1 MQEETKRNVVNAVQ
15 TLDVVDIK
23 DDSERETWSKKA
35 DFLLSVIGFAVDLAN
50 VWRFPYLCYKNGG
63 GAFLIPYLI
72 MLAVGGIPLFF
83 MELALGQYNKKG
95 AITCWGRIV
104 PLLKGV
110 GYAVVL
116 IAFYVDFYY
125 NIIIAWSLYFFVAS
139 FNTVLPWTTCDNPW
153 NTPHCRQ
160 LTDYNVNLTT
170 SSYMNETNGL
180 KDIPSPRT
188 SPAEEYFNRAVLEL
202 HQSKGIDHL
211 GNVKWDMCL
220 CLLAVY
226 LICYFSLW
234 KGISTSGKVVWFTA
248 LFPYVVLSVLLVRGC
263 TLPGAAEGIKFYLTP
278 DFSALA
284 NANVWVDA
292 ATQVFF
298 SLGPGF
304 GVLLAFASY
313 NKFHNNVYR
322 DALLTSAVNSAT
334 SFLSGF
340 VIFSVLGYMAYKSN
354 VQVKDVATEG
364 PGLVFVVYPE
374 ALATMPGS
382 SFWSVM
388 FFLMLLT
395 LGLDSSFGGS
405 EAIITALSD
414 EYPILRRN
422 RELFVAALF
431 TFYFLVGLPSCTQ
444 GGAYVVQLLDRYAAG
459 YSILFAVFFEAIAVS
474 WIYGIGRFSEDIK
487 EMLHFEV
494 GCWWKFCWFL
504 VAPIFIMMI
513 IVSGLVSYEPLTYE
527 DYKYPPWANVFGM
540 MLAASSVLC
549 IPVVAIWKILSTSGT
564 FSQRIKYLIMPYRD
578 SHWEPQTQNCSNIEG
593 PTAL

>member
-1 MQEETKRNVVNAVQ
+1 MSDKRKPKDSIVAMQSGAGKHDQ
-15 TLDVVDIK
+15 
-23 DDSERETWSKKA
+23 ERETWGKKA

-83 MELALGQYNKKG
+83 MELALGQYNRKG

-139 FNTVLPWTTCDNPW
+139 FNTVLPWTTCDNAW
-153 NTPHCRQ
+153 NTPFCRE
-160 LTDYNVNLTT
+160 LDDNSTIDNVTENASIEGALL
-170 SSYMNETNGL
+170 E
-180 KDIPSPRT
+180 PRT

-202 HQSKGIDHL
+202 HESSGIDDL
-211 GNVKWDMCL
+211 GIIKWDMAL

-226 LICYFSLW
+226 VICYFSLW

-248 LFPYVVLSVLLVRGC
+248 LFPYVVLLVLLVRGC

-340 VIFSVLGYMAYKSN
+340 VIFSVLGYMAHKAH
-354 VQVKDVATEG
+354 VEVKDVAAEG
-364 PGLVFVVYPE
+364 PGLVFIVYPE

-414 EYPILRRN
+414 EYPTIRN
-422 RELFVAALF
+422 HRELFVAALF
-431 TFYFLVGLPSCTQ
+431 SLYFLVGLPSCTQ
-444 GGAYVVQLLDRYAAG
+444 GGAYVVQLLDRYSAG
-459 YSILFAVFFEAIAVS
+459 YSILFAVFFEAIAIS
-474 WIYGIGRFSEDIK
+474 WIYGIKRFSADIK
-487 EMLHFEV
+487 EMLGFDI
-494 GCWWKFCWFL
+494 GRYWKFCWLFI
-504 VAPIFIMMI
+504 APLFIMLI
-513 IVSGLVSYEPLTYE
+513 IVYGLVSYEPLTYE
-527 DYKYPPWANVFGM
+527 NYKYPVWANVFGM
-540 MLAASSVLC
+540 LLAASSVLC
-549 IPVVAIWKILSTSGT
+549 IPLVAIWKLVRTPGSLAQRFHFLITPFRDRNAAGDKITCHEIDGT
-564 FSQRIKYLIMPYRD
+564 PVPL
-578 SHWEPQTQNCSNIEG
+578 
-593 PTAL
+593 